1 MPMTPDTAHDSA
13 DEIIRRRDFA
23 LSRMATLRET
33 LSTLPEVRDIPD
45 LCIYVTGS
53 YGRGDATA
61 ASDVDIFFL
70 RLGQSS
76 ERPLSRVDKTLAD
89 AAIIAACRRLGFPEF
104 TQGGIYLDIHYV
116 GDIQRTLG
124 SREDD
129 YRNHFTARM
138 LLLLESICVYNP
150 PIYEAVIGEIL
161 GTYFRD
167 FADHAATFRPVFLLN
182 DLLRYWKTMCL
193 NYEARRTGKTEASD
207 KIYELVK
214 NFRLKYSRLLI
225 CFSMIAPLIAAPPGI
240 TPDEVA
246 RLVHRTPTERLR
258 EVADRRDAV
267 ARRILERLLSEYAW
281 FLNETSDKER
291 LFARFADRTE
301 RAQSFARAAAF
312 GDLMYSF
319 VNSVKH
325 DEAAMRYLLV

>member
-1 MPMTPDTAHDSA
+1 MMTSFGQESA
-13 DEIIRRRDFA
+13 DEITRRRDFSSA
-23 LSRMATLRET
+23 RMAALRDTLA
-33 LSTLPEVRDIPD
+33 TLPEVRDIPE

-53 YGRGDATA
+53 YGRGDASP

-70 RLGQSS
+70 RLGHSS
-76 ERPLSRVDKTLAD
+76 ERALSRVDKTLAD
-89 AAIIAACRRLGFPEF
+89 AAIIKACRELGFPEF

-116 GDIQRTLG
+116 GDMQRTLG

-138 LLLLESICVYNP
+138 LLLLESVCVYNP
-150 PIYEAVIGEIL
+150 PIYEAVIRDIL
-161 GTYFRD
+161 QTYFRD
-167 FADHAATFRPVFLLN
+167 FADHADTFRPVFLLN

-207 KIYELVK
+207 KLYELAK

-225 CFSMIAPLIAAPPGI
+225 CFSMIAPLIAAAPGI
-240 TPDEVA
+240 TLDDVS

-258 EVADRRDAV
+258 EVAERRDAV

-281 FLNETSDKER
+281 FLTQTADKEA
-291 LFARFADRTE
+291 LLARFADRAE
-301 RAQSFARAAAF
+301 RQAAFARAATF